1 MARTHDNAVSTTKL
15 VAGTIL
21 DEQARLEQLSVQ
33 MGKHRSQERYDKL
46 VESKQAHLLPP
57 VQRMIASWHDPLAR
71 IIADN
76 HREYMKPSPNHRPAR
91 LYAPI
96 MDDLSAKRIAG
107 VVLTTAISRLMVP
120 QVHKKGYHH
129 GWPQGCSWYNISSH
143 VGKAVY
149 AEWQTTILESMP
161 WVDRNGMDTDRDMMW
176 LLRRRWK
183 TLDPNKINRW
193 LKRNSKNP
201 VEIDESIVT
210 TQLGGD
216 MVHMLSWAALFD
228 DNQKAVHSATMQV
241 GKKAV
246 KWVFLD
252 PVIVGAVDEAMA
264 KIAVTKPVALPCVVE
279 PLRLSTKNGCGYHHN
294 RNKLVYRMSAR
305 QRDKMK
311 ETDGAEFWDG
321 LNHIQSTSLSIC
333 KRTKEVQEQCIAEG
347 GGVMGIPRMSEM
359 PELPRLPEE
368 LAKDKARLID
378 WIRTKRKIHDD
389 NINIRG
395 PRRQMGSLM
404 QAAAMMAEYE
414 KFWIPVRLDFRGRQY
429 AGTPSLSYSA
439 SDVHRGL
446 LLMGE
451 AKEPGPRGEWWKLV
465 HAANCFGHDKLPFE
479 ERAQWARDHIPNMV
493 KAATLGL
500 DDDWWQQAKKP
511 WQFFTA
517 CVSFVDRSVAARI
530 MAGIDHSCSGLQHYA
545 AMGLDEE
552 AGRMVNLLPSE
563 KPNDAYLTVLAK
575 ILPIVERDA
584 AEGKTLATKYGKVR
598 VIDDRA
604 VHREATGKPV
614 EVAKLVLP
622 LLKGK
627 SARDFPKQPTMTF
640 SYGVTMNGVRSQIKW
655 RLIEQ
660 GISQEDAG
668 PCTIYLADVIM
679 KALKASTGKAS
690 EIMQWFKDAADCTV
704 RRQVG
709 MDATR
714 KEPTTQT
721 VELISPSGF
730 PMVQPYWK
738 SRQVKVA
745 TLAGDMTVHVPDE
758 SGVVDPVESVR
769 GIAPNA
775 IHMFDAALLHRTGA
789 QCGMMNVSLVPIH
802 DDFNSHLATMDML
815 GQVNRASFISI
826 YRENVLDNLHAQF
839 QATANRRVPD
849 PPSRGKLNIDHVADS
864 LYFCH

>member
-1 MARTHDNAVSTTKL
+1 MKNSNDAAATAPL
-15 VAGTIL
+15 VAGTVL
-21 DEQARLEQLSVQ
+21 DQQARLERLSVQ

-57 VQRMIASWHDPLAR
+57 IQRMIASWRDPLAR
-71 IIADN
+71 IITDT
-76 HREYMKPSPNHRPAR
+76 HREYMKPKPVNQNAR

-96 MDDLSAKRIAG
+96 LDDLKAERVAG

-120 QVHKKGYHH
+120 QVHQKGYHH
-129 GWPQGCSWYNISSH
+129 GWPQGCSWQAIASN

-149 AEWQTTILESMP
+149 AEWQTTILEEMP

-183 TLDPNKINRW
+183 TLDANKIGIW

-201 VEIDESIVT
+201 IDIDETIVT
-210 TQLGGD
+210 TQMGGD
-216 MVHMLSWAALFD
+216 LVHMLSWAALFD
-228 DNQKAVHSATMQV
+228 EDKKAVHAVTMQV
-241 GKKAV
+241 GRKQV

-252 PVIVGAVDEAMA
+252 PVIVGAVDDAMA

-279 PLRLSTKNGCGYHHN
+279 PLRLSTENGCGYHHN
-294 RNKLVYRMSAR
+294 KNKLVYRMSGR
-305 QRDKMK
+305 QREKLK
-311 ETDGAEFWDG
+311 ATEGAEFWDG
-321 LNHIQSTSLSIC
+321 LNLIQSTELTIC
-333 KRTKEVQEQCIAEG
+333 ARTKEVQEQCIAEG
-347 GGVMGIPRMSEM
+347 GGVMGIPRMNEM
-359 PELPRLPEE
+359 PELPRLPDE
-368 LAKDKARLID
+368 LSKDKERLID
-378 WIRTKRKIHDD
+378 WIRTKRKIHED

-395 PRRQMGSLM
+395 PRRQMSSLM
-404 QAAAMMAEYE
+404 QAASMMAGFE

-465 HAANCFGHDKLPFE
+465 HAANCYGHDKLPFD
-479 ERAQWARDHIPNMV
+479 ERAAWAKDHIPNMV
-493 KAATLGL
+493 RAATLGL

-545 AMGLDEE
+545 AMGLDEDG
-552 AGRMVNLLPSE
+552 GRMVNLLPSD

-584 AEGKTLATKYGKVR
+584 AEGKTMETKYGKVR
-598 VIDDRA
+598 AVDDRT
-604 VHREATGKPV
+604 VHRDATGKV
-614 EVAKLVLP
+614 VHVAKLVLP

-627 SARDFPKQPTMTF
+627 NARDFPKQPTMTF

-655 RLIEQ
+655 RLIEH

-679 KALKASTGKAS
+679 RALKESTGKAS
-690 EIMQWFKDAADCTV
+690 QIMQWFKDSADCVV
-704 RRQVG
+704 RRVVG
-709 MDATR
+709 MDAAR

-738 SRQVKVA
+738 SRRVEIN
-745 TLAGDMTVHVPDE
+745 TLAGVMNVHVPDE
-758 SGVVDPVESVR
+758 TGVVDPVESVR
-769 GIAPNA
+769 GIAPNT
-775 IHMFDAALLHRTGA
+775 IHMFDAALLHRTAA
-789 QCGMMNVSLVPIH
+789 QCGMMKVSLVPIH
-802 DDFNSHLATMDML
+802 DDFNSHLCSMDTL

-826 YRENVLDNLHAQF
+826 YRENVLANLHAQF
-839 QATANRRVPD
+839 QAIANRRVPD
-849 PPSRGKLNIDHVADS
+849 PPERGSLDLDRVADS